1 MLYLNRKVHFTERGN
16 HILQKLKEI
25 RERKKMTQEELAAKS
40 GVSRV
45 TISMLESGAQDD
57 AKASTLAKLA
67 DALDEPMESF
77 F

>member
-1 MLYLNRKVHFTERGN
+1 
-16 HILQKLKEI
+16 
-25 RERKKMTQEELAAKS
+25 MTQEELAAKS

>member
-1 MLYLNRKVHFTERGN
+1 
-16 HILQKLKEI
+16 
-25 RERKKMTQEELAAKS
+25 MTQEELAAKS

-57 AKASTLAKLA
+57 VKASTLAKLA

>member
-1 MLYLNRKVHFTERGN
+1 M
-16 HILQKLKEI
+16 QKLKEI

-57 AKASTLAKLA
+57 VKASTLAKLA

>member
-1 MLYLNRKVHFTERGN
+1 M
-16 HILQKLKEI
+16 QKLKEI